1 MFKKTS
7 VHKNLKQLT
16 FDDGFKSDVNFEKNV
31 EEWKPFHTDDE
42 ENEADLETYFL
53 SSIIGYKHE
62 DINDSFP
69 VN

>member
-42 ENEADLETYFL
+42 ENEADCSSPVGWSESRFL
-53 SSIIGYKHE
+53 TGT
-62 DINDSFP
+62 
-69 VN
+69 